1 MTEQEKQQV
10 KQLKSRQSTLDW
22 IRTAI
27 MRGMDKIDDEDEDLA
42 DKLSELEMKIYQ
54 RLAEIEIEIEK
65 IKEAR

>member
-1 MTEQEKQQV
+1 MSEQEKQQV
-10 KQLKSRQSTLDW
+10 KELESRQAVLDK
-22 IRTAI
+22 IRTRCMLGLDEI
-27 MRGMDKIDDEDEDLA
+27 NGEDDDIA